1 MSDVASKVFG
11 GTLGST
17 VLVELKGNRCIRG
30 KLYSFDQHMN
40 LVLEEAEEITS
51 ENEARRLGTIVVR
64 GDNIV
69 LVSPP
74 PSKD

>member
-1 MSDVASKVFG
+1 MSDVASKIFG
-11 GTLGST
+11 SNVGKI
-17 VLVELKGNRCIRG
+17 VLLELKGNRCIRG

-40 LVLEEAEEITS
+40 LALEEAEEIRS
-51 ENEARRLGTIVVR
+51 EKETKKIGTILVR

-74 PSKD
+74 PS

>member
-1 MSDVASKVFG
+1 MSDVASKIFG
-11 GTLGST
+11 NNVGKI
-17 VLVELKGNRCIRG
+17 VLLELKGNRCIRG

-40 LVLEEAEEITS
+40 LALEEAEEIRS
-51 ENEARRLGTIVVR
+51 EKETKKIGTILVR

-74 PSKD
+74 PS

>member
-1 MSDVASKVFG
+1 MSDVASKIFG
-11 GTLGST
+11 SNVGKI
-17 VLVELKGNRCIRG
+17 VLLELKGNRCLRG

-40 LVLEEAEEITS
+40 LALEEAEEILS
-51 ENEARRLGTIVVR
+51 EKETKKIGTILVR

-74 PSKD
+74 PS